1 MSQELNILKEL
12 HGELALVKKALGHL
26 QYSYNSCLTIGLQES
41 YTDAELEKWEAFTA
55 RYARL
60 SDIITQ
66 KVMNTILLVETGS
79 TGSLLDKANFAEK
92 LNWVIKAED
101 FRQLHFLR
109 NYIAHEYLKQ
119 NTNDIFELVLD
130 NYSKLILFINHII
143 NHCYNSA
150 IYKI

>member
-12 HGELALVKKALGHL
+12 HSEFELVKKALSHL
-26 QYSYNSCLTIGLQES
+26 QHSYNSCLAIGLQEN

-79 TGSLLDKANFAEK
+79 TGSLLDKANFTEK
-92 LNWVIKAED
+92 LGWVIKAED
-101 FRQLHFLR
+101 FRQLRFLR

-119 NTNDIFELVLD
+119 NTNEIFELVLD
-130 NYSKLILFINHII
+130 NYSKLVLFINHII
-143 NHCYNSA
+143 N
-150 IYKI
+150 

>member
-12 HGELALVKKALGHL
+12 HSELELVKKALRHL
-26 QYSYNSCLTIGLQES
+26 QQSYNSCLAIGLQES

-79 TGSLLDKANFAEK
+79 TGSLLDKANFTEK
-92 LNWVIKAED
+92 LGWVIKAED
-101 FRQLHFLR
+101 FRQLRFLR

-143 NHCYNSA
+143 NHCSNSA